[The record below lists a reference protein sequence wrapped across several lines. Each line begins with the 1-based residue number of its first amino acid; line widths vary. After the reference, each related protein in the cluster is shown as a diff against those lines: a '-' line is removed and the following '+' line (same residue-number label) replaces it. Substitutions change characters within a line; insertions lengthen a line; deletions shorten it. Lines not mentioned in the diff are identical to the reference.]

1 MANFAPTGKVRIG
14 RVPFDNSYR
23 HTMSFANIES
33 QTSFFASRCTQVL
46 EKDTYTYVRMNN
58 SIRVGFNAEILYTYD
73 YVMYQN
79 SNYGSKW
86 FYAFIVGVNYVNEN
100 CTELLLELDVMQTW
114 YFDYTLKQCLV
125 EREHVDDDTVGAH
138 LNEEPSLP
146 LQYQHLNFDT
156 EIIEP
161 RWGVLLL
168 NAYMHYVDDE
178 SHANGVDPCEGIWT
192 QGQYNACR
200 FAIYDLNNPNSR
212 QRMGLD
218 VQSLN
223 QHGAAETIADAFTLP
238 ELAFSAEDIIKF
250 PIKITDSSSGQIIET
265 RSSGDV
271 WTLKDNIIASS
282 MGGKSVPKP
291 SKLGSYVPK
300 NNKLLCYPYNYL
312 EIGDFTG
319 RVEDWRYEYFSTN
332 GFCRLTKRMVASSD
346 CIGYI
351 TPDAYNGIPDSPG
364 GHSFKPF
371 TFDFTNKVSWVY
383 SAYQNWAAQ
392 NALNNQL
399 AILGG
404 VATVAFSAIPGIGA
418 AAGVLGKGAGA
429 IRNAYAMHGSG
440 ALSFGMK
447 ESRHYASKAIE
458 AASSASNAYGVAGG
472 LGAIAGT
479 IGNIER
485 MRKHP
490 NTANGNTAG
499 NSRMQNGYSGWYT
512 SQVCLL
518 PEYAAIVDDFFTMYG
533 YQIDRVKV
541 PNINSRP
548 YWNYVKCQNS
558 CHIGTVPA
566 DMMNQINQIYDAGI
580 TFWHTAD
587 VGNYSLD
594 NSVVVNNG

>member
-1 MANFAPTGKVRIG
+1 MANFQPYGKILIG

-23 HTMSFANIES
+23 HTLTFDSVSS
-33 QTSFFASRCTQVL
+33 QTQWMMGRMESSL

-58 SIRVGFNAEILYTYD
+58 SIKVMFNAEQLYTYD

-79 SNYGSKW
+79 SNYGNKW

-100 CTELLLELDVMQTW
+100 CTELVLELDVMQTW
-114 YFDYTLKQCLV
+114 YFDYTLKRCMV

-138 LNEEPSLP
+138 LNEEPAMP
-146 LQYQHLNFDT
+146 LQYQHLNF
-156 EIIEP
+156 ERHVMEP

-178 SHANGVDPCEGIWT
+178 YHSNGVDPCQGVWA

-200 FAIYDLNNPNSR
+200 LAIYDLNDEDSK
-212 QRMGLD
+212 QRLSLD

-223 QHGAAETIADAFTLP
+223 QHGAADTIADAFTLP
-238 ELAFSAEDIIKF
+238 ENCFSIEDLIKF
-250 PIKITDSSSGQIIET
+250 PIKINDTWTRTSGK
-265 RSSGDV
+265 V
-271 WTLKDNIIASS
+271 WTLQEGVLPIAA
-282 MGGKSVPKP
+282 GGHSVSKP
-291 SKLGSYVPK
+291 STLGAYTPK

-319 RVEDWRYEYFSTN
+319 RVEDWRYEYFGTN
-332 GFCRLTKRMVASSD
+332 GFCRLSQRMVASAD
-346 CIGYI
+346 CQGYV

-371 TFDFTNKVSWVY
+371 TFDFTNKISWVY

-404 VATVAFSAIPGIGA
+404 VGMIAFSAMPGIGA
-418 AAGVLGKGAGA
+418 ASSALGRGFSLASDLSQMHSRVPGAAGRMAASQRMYALNQGGSEFAENAKGAG
-429 IRNAYAMHGSG
+429 I
-440 ALSFGMK
+440 L
-447 ESRHYASKAIE
+447 
-458 AASSASNAYGVAGG
+458 GG
-472 LGAIAGT
+472 IGAIAST
-479 IGNIER
+479 MGNIDR

-490 NTANGNTAG
+490 NTANGNVGG
-499 NSRMQNGYSGWYT
+499 NSRLQNGYTGWYT

-518 PEYAAIVDDFFTMYG
+518 PEYAAIVDDFLDMYG
-533 YQIDRVKV
+533 YQVDRVKV
-541 PNINSRP
+541 PNRTGRP

-558 CHIGTVPA
+558 CHVGNVPS
-566 DMMNQINQIYDAGI
+566 DMMAQINQIYDSGI
-580 TFWHTAD
+580 TFWHTDD
-587 VGNYSLD
+587 VGNYSL
-594 NSVVVNNG
+594 NNH

>member
-1 MANFAPTGKVRIG
+1 MANFQPSGKILIG

-23 HTMSFANIES
+23 HTLTFSSVSE
-33 QTSFFASRCTQVL
+33 QTSFMMGRMDSSL

-58 SIRVGFNAEILYTYD
+58 SIRVMFNAERLYTYD

-79 SNYGSKW
+79 SNYGNKW

-100 CTELLLELDVMQTW
+100 CTELVLELDVMQTW
-114 YFDYTLKQCLV
+114 YFDYTLKQCFV

-138 LNEEPSLP
+138 LNEEPAMP
-146 LQYQHLNFDT
+146 LQYQHLNF
-156 EIIEP
+156 ERHVMEP

-178 SHANGVDPCEGIWT
+178 YHSNGVDPCQGVWT

-200 FAIYDLNNPNSR
+200 FAIYDLDDADSK
-212 QRMGLD
+212 QRLSLD

-223 QHGAAETIADAFTLP
+223 QHGAADTIADAFTLP
-238 ELAFSAEDIIKF
+238 ANCFSVDDLIKF
-250 PIKITDSSSGQIIET
+250 PIKINDTWTRTSGK
-265 RSSGDV
+265 V
-271 WTLKDNIIASS
+271 WTLQEGVLPMAA
-282 MGGKSVPKP
+282 GGTSVSKP
-291 SKLGSYVPK
+291 STLGTYTPK

-319 RVEDWRYEYFSTN
+319 RVEDWRYEYFGTN
-332 GFCRLTKRMVASSD
+332 GFCRLSQRMVASAD
-346 CIGYI
+346 CQGYV

-371 TFDFTNKVSWVY
+371 TFDFTNKISWVY

-404 VATVAFSAIPGIGA
+404 VGAMAFSFLPGIGA
-418 AAGVLGKGAGA
+418 AGKMLGAGA
-429 IRNAYAMHGSG
+429 AQMEH
-440 ALSFGMK
+440 L
-447 ESRHYASKAIE
+447 
-458 AASSASNAYGVAGG
+458 GG
-472 LGAIAGT
+472 LGLGQASQNALVSYSNAAAREFGATKPNMGALGGGLAAIAST
-479 IGNIER
+479 LGNIDR

-490 NTANGNTAG
+490 NTSNGNVGG
-499 NSRMQNGYSGWYT
+499 NSRLQNGYVGWYT

-518 PEYAAIVDDFFTMYG
+518 PEYAAIVDDFLDMYG
-533 YQIDRVKV
+533 YQVDRVKV
-541 PNINSRP
+541 PNRTGRP

-558 CHIGTVPA
+558 CHVGNVPS
-566 DMMNQINQIYDAGI
+566 DMMDKINRIYDAGI
-580 TFWHTAD
+580 TFWHTSD
-587 VGNYSLD
+587 VGNYSL
-594 NSVVVNNG
+594 NNH

>member
-1 MANFAPTGKVRIG
+1 MANFQPSGKILIG

-23 HTMSFANIES
+23 HTLTFSSVSE
-33 QTSFFASRCTQVL
+33 QTSFMMGRMDSSL

-58 SIRVGFNAEILYTYD
+58 SIRVMFNAERLYTYD

-79 SNYGSKW
+79 SNYGNKW

-100 CTELLLELDVMQTW
+100 CTELVLELDVMQTW
-114 YFDYTLKQCLV
+114 YFDYTLKQCFV

-138 LNEEPSLP
+138 LNEEPAMP
-146 LQYQHLNFDT
+146 LQYQHLNF
-156 EIIEP
+156 ERHVMEP

-178 SHANGVDPCEGIWT
+178 YHSNGVDPCQGVWA

-200 FAIYDLNNPNSR
+200 FAIYDLNDAQSKER
-212 QRMGLD
+212 LSLD

-223 QHGAAETIADAFTLP
+223 QHGAADTIADAFTLP
-238 ELAFSAEDIIKF
+238 ANCFSVDDLVKF
-250 PIKITDSSSGQIIET
+250 PIKINDTWTRTSGK
-265 RSSGDV
+265 V
-271 WTLKDNIIASS
+271 WTLQEGALP
-282 MGGKSVPKP
+282 MAAGGTSVSKP
-291 SKLGSYVPK
+291 STLGTYTPK

-319 RVEDWRYEYFSTN
+319 RVEDWRYEYFGTN
-332 GFCRLTKRMVASSD
+332 GFCRLSQRMVASAD
-346 CIGYI
+346 CQGYV

-371 TFDFTNKVSWVY
+371 TFDFTNKISWVY

-404 VATVAFSAIPGIGA
+404 VGAMAFSFLPGIGA
-418 AAGVLGKGAGA
+418 AGKMLGAGA
-429 IRNAYAMHGSG
+429 AQMEH
-440 ALSFGMK
+440 L
-447 ESRHYASKAIE
+447 
-458 AASSASNAYGVAGG
+458 GG
-472 LGAIAGT
+472 LGLGQASQNALMSYSNAAAREFGATKPNMGALGGGLAAIAST
-479 IGNIER
+479 LGNIDR

-490 NTANGNTAG
+490 NTSNGNIGG
-499 NSRMQNGYSGWYT
+499 NSRLQNGYVGWYT

-518 PEYAAIVDDFFTMYG
+518 PEYAAIVDDFLDMYG
-533 YQIDRVKV
+533 YQVDRVKI
-541 PNINSRP
+541 PNRTGRP

-558 CHIGTVPA
+558 CHVGNVPS
-566 DMMNQINQIYDAGI
+566 DMMDKINRIYDAGI
-580 TFWHTAD
+580 TFWHTSD
-587 VGNYSLD
+587 VGNYSL
-594 NSVVVNNG
+594 NNH

>member
-1 MANFAPTGKVRIG
+1 MANFQPSGKILIG

-23 HTMSFANIES
+23 HTLTFSSVSE
-33 QTSFFASRCTQVL
+33 QTSFMMGRMDSSL

-58 SIRVGFNAEILYTYD
+58 AIRVMFNAERLYTYD

-100 CTELLLELDVMQTW
+100 CTELVLELDVMQTW
-114 YFDYTLKQCLV
+114 YFDYTLKSCFV
-125 EREHVDDDTVGAH
+125 EREHVADDTVGAH
-138 LNEEPSLP
+138 LNEEPAMP
-146 LQYQHLNFDT
+146 LQYQHLNFDRHVM
-156 EIIEP
+156 EP

-178 SHANGVDPCEGIWT
+178 YHSNGVDPCQGVWT

-200 FAIYDLNNPNSR
+200 FAIYDLHDVDSK
-212 QRMGLD
+212 QRLSLD

-223 QHGAAETIADAFTLP
+223 QHGAADTIADAFTLP
-238 ELAFSAEDIIKF
+238 ANCFSVEDLIKF
-250 PIKITDSSSGQIIET
+250 PIKINDTWTRTSGK
-265 RSSGDV
+265 V
-271 WTLKDNIIASS
+271 WTLQEGILPMAA
-282 MGGKSVPKP
+282 GGVNVSKP
-291 SKLGSYVPK
+291 STLGTYTPK

-319 RVEDWRYEYFSTN
+319 RVEDWRYEYFGTN
-332 GFCRLTKRMVASSD
+332 SFCRLSQRMVASAD
-346 CIGYI
+346 CQGYV

-371 TFDFTNKVSWVY
+371 TFDFTNKISWVY

-404 VATVAFSAIPGIGA
+404 VGAMAFSFLPGIS
-418 AAGVLGKGAGA
+418 AAGKMLGAGA
-429 IRNAYAMHGSG
+429 AQMEH
-440 ALSFGMK
+440 L
-447 ESRHYASKAIE
+447 
-458 AASSASNAYGVAGG
+458 GG
-472 LGAIAGT
+472 LGLGQASQNALMSYSNAAAREFGATKPNMGALGGGLAAIAST
-479 IGNIER
+479 LGNIDR

-490 NTANGNTAG
+490 NTSNGNVGG
-499 NSRMQNGYSGWYT
+499 NSRMQNGYTGWYT

-518 PEYAAIVDDFFTMYG
+518 PEYAAIVDDFLDMYG
-533 YQIDRVKV
+533 YQVDRVKI
-541 PNINSRP
+541 PNRTGRP

-558 CHIGTVPA
+558 CHVGNVPS
-566 DMMNQINQIYDAGI
+566 DMMNQINKIYDAGI
-580 TFWHTAD
+580 TFWHTSD
-587 VGNYSLD
+587 VGNYSL
-594 NSVVVNNG
+594 NNH

>member
-1 MANFAPTGKVRIG
+1 MANFQPSGKILIG

-23 HTMSFANIES
+23 HTLTFSSVSE
-33 QTSFFASRCTQVL
+33 QTSFMMGRMDSSL

-58 SIRVGFNAEILYTYD
+58 AIRVMFNAERLYTYD

-100 CTELLLELDVMQTW
+100 CTELVLELDVMQTW
-114 YFDYTLKQCLV
+114 YFDYTLKSCFV
-125 EREHVDDDTVGAH
+125 EREHVADDTVGAH
-138 LNEEPSLP
+138 LNEEPAMP
-146 LQYQHLNFDT
+146 LQYQHLNFDRHVM
-156 EIIEP
+156 EP

-178 SHANGVDPCEGIWT
+178 YHSNGVDPCQGVWT

-200 FAIYDLNNPNSR
+200 FAIYDLHDVDSK
-212 QRMGLD
+212 QRLSLD

-223 QHGAAETIADAFTLP
+223 QHGAADTIADAFTLP
-238 ELAFSAEDIIKF
+238 ANCFSVEDLIKF
-250 PIKITDSSSGQIIET
+250 PIKINDTWTRTSGK
-265 RSSGDV
+265 V
-271 WTLKDNIIASS
+271 WTLQEGILPMAA
-282 MGGKSVPKP
+282 GGTNVSKP
-291 SKLGSYVPK
+291 STLGTYTPR

-319 RVEDWRYEYFSTN
+319 RVEDWRYEYFGTD
-332 GFCRLTKRMVASSD
+332 GFCRLSQRMVASAD
-346 CIGYI
+346 CQGYV

-371 TFDFTNKVSWVY
+371 TFDFTNKISWVY

-404 VATVAFSAIPGIGA
+404 VGAMAFSFLPGIS
-418 AAGVLGKGAGA
+418 AAGKMLGAGA
-429 IRNAYAMHGSG
+429 AQMEH
-440 ALSFGMK
+440 L
-447 ESRHYASKAIE
+447 
-458 AASSASNAYGVAGG
+458 GG
-472 LGAIAGT
+472 LGLGQASQNALMSYSNAAAREFGATKPNMGALGGGLAAIAST
-479 IGNIER
+479 LGNIDR

-490 NTANGNTAG
+490 NTSNGNIGG
-499 NSRMQNGYSGWYT
+499 NSRLQNGYVGWYT

-518 PEYAAIVDDFFTMYG
+518 PEYAAIVDDFLDMYG
-533 YQIDRVKV
+533 YQVDRVKI
-541 PNINSRP
+541 PNRTGRP

-558 CHIGTVPA
+558 CHVGNVPS
-566 DMMNQINQIYDAGI
+566 DMMNQINKIYDAGI
-580 TFWHTAD
+580 TFWHTSD
-587 VGNYSLD
+587 VGNYSL
-594 NSVVVNNG
+594 NNH

>member
-1 MANFAPTGKVRIG
+1 MANFQPSGKILIG

-23 HTMSFANIES
+23 HTLTFSSVSE
-33 QTSFFASRCTQVL
+33 QTSFMMGRMDSSL

-58 SIRVGFNAEILYTYD
+58 SIRVMFNAERLYTYD

-100 CTELLLELDVMQTW
+100 CTELVLELDVMQTW
-114 YFDYTLKQCLV
+114 YFDYTLKQCFV

-138 LNEEPSLP
+138 LNEEPAMP
-146 LQYQHLNFDT
+146 LQYQHLNF
-156 EIIEP
+156 EKHIKEP

-178 SHANGVDPCEGIWT
+178 YHSNGVDPCQGVWA

-200 FAIYDLNNPNSR
+200 FAIYDLNDADSK
-212 QRMGLD
+212 QRLSLD

-223 QHGAAETIADAFTLP
+223 QHGAADTIADAFTLP
-238 ELAFSAEDIIKF
+238 ENCFSMEDLIKF
-250 PIKITDSSSGQIIET
+250 PIKINDNWTRTSGK
-265 RSSGDV
+265 V
-271 WTLKDNIIASS
+271 WTLQDGVLPIAA
-282 MGGKSVPKP
+282 GGASVPKP
-291 SKLGSYVPK
+291 TTLGTYTPK

-319 RVEDWRYEYFSTN
+319 RVEDWRYEYFGTN
-332 GFCRLTKRMVASSD
+332 GFCRLTQRMVASSD
-346 CIGYI
+346 CQGYV

-364 GHSFKPF
+364 NQSFKPF
-371 TFDFTNKVSWVY
+371 TFDFTNKISWVY

-404 VATVAFSAIPGIGA
+404 VGAMAFSFLPGIGA
-418 AAGVLGKGAGA
+418 AGKMLGAGA
-429 IRNAYAMHGSG
+429 AQMEH
-440 ALSFGMK
+440 L
-447 ESRHYASKAIE
+447 
-458 AASSASNAYGVAGG
+458 GG
-472 LGAIAGT
+472 LGLGQASQNALMSYSNAAAREFGATKPNMGALGGGLAAIAST
-479 IGNIER
+479 LGNIDR

-490 NTANGNTAG
+490 NTSNGNVGG
-499 NSRMQNGYSGWYT
+499 NSRLQNGYVGWYT

-518 PEYAAIVDDFFTMYG
+518 PEYAAIVDDFLDMYG
-533 YQIDRVKV
+533 YQVDRVKV
-541 PNINSRP
+541 PNRTGRP

-558 CHIGTVPA
+558 CHVGNVPS
-566 DMMNQINQIYDAGI
+566 DMMDKINRIYDAGI
-580 TFWHTAD
+580 TFWHTSD
-587 VGNYSLD
+587 VGNYSL
-594 NSVVVNNG
+594 NNH

>member
-1 MANFAPTGKVRIG
+1 MANFQPSGKILIG

-23 HTMSFANIES
+23 HTLTFSSVSE
-33 QTSFFASRCTQVL
+33 QTSFMMGRMDSSL

-58 SIRVGFNAEILYTYD
+58 SIRVMFNAERLYTYD

-79 SNYGSKW
+79 LNYGSKW

-100 CTELLLELDVMQTW
+100 CTELVLELDVMQTW
-114 YFDYTLKQCLV
+114 YFDYTLKQCFV

-138 LNEEPSLP
+138 LNEEPAMP
-146 LQYQHLNFDT
+146 LQYQHLNF
-156 EIIEP
+156 ERHVMEP

-178 SHANGVDPCEGIWT
+178 YHSNGVDPCQGVWA

-200 FAIYDLNNPNSR
+200 FAIYDLNDADSK
-212 QRMGLD
+212 QRLSLD

-223 QHGAAETIADAFTLP
+223 QHGAADTIADAFTLP
-238 ELAFSAEDIIKF
+238 ANCFSIDDLIKF
-250 PIKITDSSSGQIIET
+250 PIKINDTWTRTSGK
-265 RSSGDV
+265 V
-271 WTLKDNIIASS
+271 WTLQEGVLPMAA
-282 MGGKSVPKP
+282 GGTSVSKP
-291 SKLGSYVPK
+291 STLGTYTPK

-319 RVEDWRYEYFSTN
+319 RVEDWRYEYFGTN
-332 GFCRLTKRMVASSD
+332 GFCRLSQRMVASAD
-346 CIGYI
+346 CQGYV

-371 TFDFTNKVSWVY
+371 TFDFTNKISWVY

-404 VATVAFSAIPGIGA
+404 VGAMAFSFLPGIGA
-418 AAGVLGKGAGA
+418 AGKMLGAGA
-429 IRNAYAMHGSG
+429 AQMEH
-440 ALSFGMK
+440 L
-447 ESRHYASKAIE
+447 
-458 AASSASNAYGVAGG
+458 GG
-472 LGAIAGT
+472 LGLGQASQNALMSYSNAAAREFGATKPNMGALGGGLAAIAST
-479 IGNIER
+479 IGNIDR

-490 NTANGNTAG
+490 NTSNGNIGG
-499 NSRMQNGYSGWYT
+499 NSRLQNGYVGWYT

-518 PEYAAIVDDFFTMYG
+518 PEYAAIVDDFLDMYG
-533 YQIDRVKV
+533 YQVDRVKI
-541 PNINSRP
+541 PNRIGRP

-558 CHIGTVPA
+558 CHVGNVPS
-566 DMMNQINQIYDAGI
+566 DMMDKINRIYDAGI
-580 TFWHTAD
+580 TFWHTSD
-587 VGNYSLD
+587 VGNYSL
-594 NSVVVNNG
+594 NNH

>member
-1 MANFAPTGKVRIG
+1 MANFQPSGKILIG

-23 HTMSFANIES
+23 HTLTFSSVSE
-33 QTSFFASRCTQVL
+33 QTSFMMGRMDSSL

-58 SIRVGFNAEILYTYD
+58 SIRVMFNAERLYTYD

-100 CTELLLELDVMQTW
+100 CTELVLELDVLQTW
-114 YFDYTLKQCLV
+114 YFDYTLKQCFV
-125 EREHVDDDTVGAH
+125 EREHVADDTVGAH
-138 LNEEPSLP
+138 LNEEPAMP
-146 LQYQHLNFDT
+146 LQYQHLNFDRHVM
-156 EIIEP
+156 EP
-161 RWGVLLL
+161 RWAVLLL

-178 SHANGVDPCEGIWT
+178 YHSNGVDPCQGVWT

-200 FAIYDLNNPNSR
+200 FAIYDLNDVDSK
-212 QRMGLD
+212 QRLSLD

-223 QHGAAETIADAFTLP
+223 QHGAADTIADAFTLP
-238 ELAFSAEDIIKF
+238 ANCFSVEDLVKF
-250 PIKITDSSSGQIIET
+250 PIKINDTWTRTSGK
-265 RSSGDV
+265 V
-271 WTLKDNIIASS
+271 WTLAENILPAAA
-282 MGGKSVPKP
+282 GGVNVSKP
-291 SKLGSYVPK
+291 STLGTYTPR

-319 RVEDWRYEYFSTN
+319 RVEDWRYEYFGTN
-332 GFCRLTKRMVASSD
+332 GFCRLSQRMVASAD
-346 CIGYI
+346 CQGYV

-371 TFDFTNKVSWVY
+371 TFDFTNKISWVY

-404 VATVAFSAIPGIGA
+404 VGAMAFSFLPGIS
-418 AAGVLGKGAGA
+418 AAGKMLGAGA
-429 IRNAYAMHGSG
+429 AQMEH
-440 ALSFGMK
+440 L
-447 ESRHYASKAIE
+447 
-458 AASSASNAYGVAGG
+458 GG
-472 LGAIAGT
+472 LGLGQASQNALMSYSNAAAREFGATKPNMGALGGGLAAIAST
-479 IGNIER
+479 LGNIDR

-490 NTANGNTAG
+490 NTANGNVGG
-499 NSRMQNGYSGWYT
+499 NSRLQNGYVGWYT

-518 PEYAAIVDDFFTMYG
+518 PEYAAIVDDFLDMYG

-541 PNINSRP
+541 PNRTGRP

-558 CHIGTVPA
+558 CHVGNVPS
-566 DMMNQINQIYDAGI
+566 DMMNQINKIYDAGI
-580 TFWHTAD
+580 TFWHTSD
-587 VGNYSLD
+587 VGNYSL
-594 NSVVVNNG
+594 NNH

>member
-1 MANFAPTGKVRIG
+1 MANFQPSGKILIG

-23 HTMSFANIES
+23 HTLTFSSVSE
-33 QTSFFASRCTQVL
+33 QTSFMMGRMDSSL

-58 SIRVGFNAEILYTYD
+58 SIRVMFNAERLYTYD

-100 CTELLLELDVMQTW
+100 CTELVLELDVMQTW
-114 YFDYTLKQCLV
+114 YFDYTLKQCFV

-138 LNEEPSLP
+138 LNEEPAMP
-146 LQYQHLNFDT
+146 LQYQHLNF
-156 EIIEP
+156 ERHVMEP

-178 SHANGVDPCEGIWT
+178 YHSNGVDPCQGVWA

-200 FAIYDLNNPNSR
+200 FAIYDLNDADSK
-212 QRMGLD
+212 QRLSLD

-223 QHGAAETIADAFTLP
+223 QHGAADTIADAFTLP
-238 ELAFSAEDIIKF
+238 ANCFSIDDLIKF
-250 PIKITDSSSGQIIET
+250 PIKINDTWTRTSGK
-265 RSSGDV
+265 V
-271 WTLKDNIIASS
+271 WTLQEGVLPMAA
-282 MGGKSVPKP
+282 GGTSVSKP
-291 SKLGSYVPK
+291 STLGTYTPK

-319 RVEDWRYEYFSTN
+319 RVEDWRYEYFGTN
-332 GFCRLTKRMVASSD
+332 GFCRLSQRMVASAD
-346 CIGYI
+346 CQGYV

-371 TFDFTNKVSWVY
+371 TFDFTNKISWVY

-404 VATVAFSAIPGIGA
+404 VGAMAFSFLPGIGA
-418 AAGVLGKGAGA
+418 AGKMLGAGA
-429 IRNAYAMHGSG
+429 AQMEH
-440 ALSFGMK
+440 L
-447 ESRHYASKAIE
+447 
-458 AASSASNAYGVAGG
+458 GG
-472 LGAIAGT
+472 LGLGQASQNALVSYSNAAAREFGATKPNMGALGGGLAAIAST
-479 IGNIER
+479 LGNIDR

-490 NTANGNTAG
+490 NTSNGNVGG
-499 NSRMQNGYSGWYT
+499 NSRLQNGYVGWYT

-518 PEYAAIVDDFFTMYG
+518 PEYAAIVDDFLDMYG
-533 YQIDRVKV
+533 YQVDRVKI
-541 PNINSRP
+541 PNRTGRP

-558 CHIGTVPA
+558 CHVGNVPS
-566 DMMNQINQIYDAGI
+566 DMMDKINRIYDAGI
-580 TFWHTAD
+580 TFWHTSD
-587 VGNYSLD
+587 VGNYSL
-594 NSVVVNNG
+594 NNH

>member
-1 MANFAPTGKVRIG
+1 MANFQPSGKILIG

-23 HTMSFANIES
+23 HTLTFSSVSE
-33 QTSFFASRCTQVL
+33 QTSFMMGRMDSSL

-58 SIRVGFNAEILYTYD
+58 SIRVIFNAERLYTYD

-100 CTELLLELDVMQTW
+100 CTELVLELDVMQTW
-114 YFDYTLKQCLV
+114 YFDYTLKQCFV
-125 EREHVDDDTVGAH
+125 EREHVNDDTVGAH
-138 LNEEPSLP
+138 LNEEPAMP
-146 LQYQHLNFDT
+146 LQYQHLNF
-156 EIIEP
+156 EKHIKEP

-178 SHANGVDPCEGIWT
+178 YHSNGVDPCQGVWA

-200 FAIYDLNNPNSR
+200 FAIYDLQDADSK
-212 QRMGLD
+212 QRLSLD

-223 QHGAAETIADAFTLP
+223 QHGAADTIADAFTLP
-238 ELAFSAEDIIKF
+238 ENCFSMEDLIKF
-250 PIKITDSSSGQIIET
+250 PIKINDNWTRTSGK
-265 RSSGDV
+265 V
-271 WTLKDNIIASS
+271 WTLQDGVLPIAA
-282 MGGKSVPKP
+282 GGASVPKP
-291 SKLGSYVPK
+291 TTLGTYTPK

-332 GFCRLTKRMVASSD
+332 GFCRLTQRMVASAD
-346 CIGYI
+346 CQGYV

-364 GHSFKPF
+364 NQSFKPF
-371 TFDFTNKVSWVY
+371 TFDFANKISWVY

-404 VATVAFSAIPGIGA
+404 VGAMAFSFLPGIGA
-418 AAGVLGKGAGA
+418 AGKMLGAGA
-429 IRNAYAMHGSG
+429 AQMEH
-440 ALSFGMK
+440 L
-447 ESRHYASKAIE
+447 
-458 AASSASNAYGVAGG
+458 GG
-472 LGAIAGT
+472 LGLGQASQNALMSYSNAAAREFAATKPNMGALGGGLAAIAST
-479 IGNIER
+479 VGNIDR

-490 NTANGNTAG
+490 NTSNGNIGG
-499 NSRMQNGYSGWYT
+499 NSRLQNGYVGWYT

-518 PEYAAIVDDFFTMYG
+518 PEYAAIVDDFLDMYG
-533 YQIDRVKV
+533 YQVDRVKV
-541 PNINSRP
+541 PNRTGRP

-558 CHIGTVPA
+558 CHVGNVPS
-566 DMMNQINQIYDAGI
+566 DMMDKINRIYDAGI
-580 TFWHTAD
+580 TFWHTSD
-587 VGNYSLD
+587 VGNYSL
-594 NSVVVNNG
+594 NNH